1 MTDTPRT
8 NQLLEEMTRLEA
20 KLLESFF
27 DADDPCVDPREPFYD
42 DGLAP
47 WYALGGAHGN
57 DAQSAYFNEQVL
69 AEIREQSRTLVRTN
83 EFAINAVENRI
94 NYVVGN
100 GHKYH
105 AIPKDDQHVKLAEN
119 IQAVIRDFIVE
130 NKWFSRQQEI
140 MRRRDRDGEAFLRF
154 FTGKD
159 GETILRFV
167 EPDQVVTPQK
177 FAHIPCCRLGIRT
190 MSGDIETIEGY
201 WIDEEFVPAHEIQHR
216 KANVDFNVKRGIS
229 LFYPV
234 RKNLRRVEK
243 LLRNMS
249 AVAEIQSAIALIRKH
264 GSTNADAIRRYVQK
278 QAESNGVNPAT
289 GQPRSIQTFSPGTI
303 IDAWS
308 GVDYQFPV
316 AAIDASRYVT
326 VLQAELRAIA
336 SRLVMPEFMLSSD
349 ASNANY
355 ASTMVAEGPA
365 VRMFERLQQEMVLD
379 DLCVFRRV
387 IDNAVVAGRL
397 PVESQTMID
406 VQAIPPLL
414 AVRDR
419 LDEARADQILLDS
432 GVMSKQTMA
441 MRYGLDPK
449 LETSL
454 ACVCDCKMQ
463 NEKHKV
469 QSSESRVQSD
479 FD

>member
-1 MTDTPRT
+1 MTDDTRT
-8 NQLLEEMTRLEA
+8 AQLLEEMTRLET

-27 DADDPCVDPREPFYD
+27 DDHGTSIDPREPYYD
-42 DGLAP
+42 DGLSP
-47 WYALGGAHGN
+47 WYGLAGTRESDG
-57 DAQSAYFNEQVL
+57 QSAYFNEQGL
-69 AEIREQSRTLVRTN
+69 TEIREQCRALVRTN

-105 AIPKDDQHVKLAEN
+105 AIPNCGECNKLATET
-119 IQAVIRDFIVE
+119 QAVIREFIVE
-130 NKWFSRQQEI
+130 NKWFARQQEI
-140 MRRRDRDGEAFLRF
+140 MRRRDRDGEVFLRF
-154 FTGKD
+154 FTGQQ
-159 GETILRFV
+159 GETFLRFI

-177 FAHIPCCRLGIRT
+177 FAQNPCCRLGIRT
-190 MSGDIETIEGY
+190 VPGDIETVEGF
-201 WIDEEFVPAHEIQHR
+201 WVDEEFVPANEIQHR
-216 KANVDFNVKRGIS
+216 KTNVDCNVKRGIS

-234 RKNLRRVEK
+234 RKNLRRVDK

-249 AVAEIQSAIALIRKH
+249 VVAEIQSAIALIRKH
-264 GSTNADAIRRYVQK
+264 GSSNADAIRRYVQK
-278 QAESNGVNPAT
+278 QSDSGSVNTTT
-289 GQPRSIQTFSPGTI
+289 GQPRSLQSFSPGTI
-303 IDAWS
+303 IDAWH
-308 GVDYQFPV
+308 GIDYQFPV

-379 DLCVFRRV
+379 DLYVFRRV
-387 IDNAVVAGRL
+387 IDNAIANGRL
-397 PVESQTMID
+397 PAETKTMID
-406 VQAIPPLL
+406 IQAIPPLL

-419 LDEARADQILLDS
+419 LDEAKADEILLKN
-432 GVMSKQTMA
+432 GVMSPQTMA

-454 ACVCDCKMQ
+454 TCHCNHQ
-463 NEKHKV
+463 
-469 QSSESRVQSD
+469 
-479 FD
+479 

>member
-1 MTDTPRT
+1 MPTTT
-8 NQLLEEMTRLEA
+8 QLLEEMTRLET

-27 DADDPCVDPREPFYD
+27 GNHDAWVDPREPYYD
-42 DGLAP
+42 DGMSAWYGLA
-47 WYALGGAHGN
+47 GTREKDG
-57 DAQSAYFNEQVL
+57 QTAYFNEQTL
-69 AEIREQSRTLVRTN
+69 AEIREQCRTLVRTN

-105 AIPKDDQHVKLAEN
+105 AIPKSGEFNEIAVQT
-119 IQAVIRDFIVE
+119 QAIMQEFIVE
-130 NKWFSRQQEI
+130 NKWFARQQEI
-140 MRRRDRDGEAFLRF
+140 MRRRDRDGEVFLRF
-154 FTGKD
+154 FTGPH
-159 GETILRFV
+159 GGTILRFV

-177 FAHIPCCRLGIRT
+177 YAQTPCCRLGIRT
-190 MSGDIETIEGY
+190 LPGDIESIEGY
-201 WIDEEFVPAHEIQHR
+201 WVDEEFVPANEIQHR
-216 KANVDFNVKRGIS
+216 KANVDCNVKRGIS

-234 RKNLRRVEK
+234 RKNLLRVEK

-249 AVAEIQSAIALIRKH
+249 TVAEIQSAIALIRKH
-264 GSTNADAIRRYVQK
+264 GSPNAEAIRRYVQK
-278 QAESNGVNPAT
+278 QSDTIAVNPST
-289 GQPRSIQTFSPGTI
+289 GQSPTLQTFSPGTI
-303 IDAWS
+303 IDAWH
-308 GVDYQFPV
+308 GIDYQFPI

-365 VRMFERLQQEMVLD
+365 VRMFERLQQEMVFD
-379 DLCVFRRV
+379 DLSVFRRV
-387 IDNAVVAGRL
+387 IDNAIVAGRL
-397 PVESQTMID
+397 PVEAKTMID
-406 VQAIPPLL
+406 LQAIPPLL

-419 LDEARADQILLDS
+419 LDEARADEILLKN
-432 GVMSKQTMA
+432 GVMSSQTMA

-454 ACVCDCKMQ
+454 ACHC
-463 NEKHKV
+463 
-469 QSSESRVQSD
+469 SRSE
-479 FD
+479 

>member
-1 MTDTPRT
+1 MST
-8 NQLLEEMTRLEA
+8 NQLLEEMTRLET

-27 DADDPCVDPREPFYD
+27 DDTDAFVDPREPFYD

-47 WYALGGAHGN
+47 WYKVGGTGGS
-57 DAQSAYFNEQVL
+57 DSQSAYFNEQVL
-69 AEIREQSRTLVRTN
+69 TEIREQSRALVRTN

-105 AIPKDDQHVKLAEN
+105 AIPKDDQCAGLAVDT
-119 IQAVIRDFIVE
+119 QAVIQEFIVA
-130 NKWFSRQQEI
+130 NKWFARQQEI
-140 MRRRDRDGEAFLRF
+140 MRRRDRDGEVFLRF
-154 FTGKD
+154 FVGQH
-159 GETILRFV
+159 GETMMRFV

-177 FAHIPCCRLGIRT
+177 FAHLPCCRLGIR
-190 MSGDIETIEGY
+190 SAPGDIETIEGY
-201 WIDEEFVPAHEIQHR
+201 WVDEEFVSAYEIQHR
-216 KANVDFNVKRGIS
+216 KANVDCNVKRGIS

-234 RKNLRRVEK
+234 RKNLLRVEK

-249 AVAEIQSAIALIRKH
+249 VVAEIQSAIALIRKH
-264 GSTNADAIRRYVQK
+264 GSPNADAIRRYVQK
-278 QAESNGVNPAT
+278 QSDGGSVNPAT
-289 GQPRSIQTFSPGTI
+289 GRSRSLQSFSPGTI
-303 IDAWS
+303 IDAS
-308 GVDYQFPV
+308 HGVDYQFPV

-326 VLQAELRAIA
+326 ILQAELRAIA

-349 ASNANY
+349 ASNSNY

-365 VRMFERLQQEMVLD
+365 VRMFERLQQEMVID

-387 IDNAVVAGRL
+387 IDNAIAAGRL
-397 PVESQTMID
+397 PVEAKTMID
-406 VQAIPPLL
+406 VQAIAPLL

-419 LDEARADQILLDS
+419 LDEAKADEILLKN
-432 GVMSKQTMA
+432 GVMSPQTMA

-454 ACVCDCKMQ
+454 ACHCRQ
-463 NEKHKV
+463 
-469 QSSESRVQSD
+469 
-479 FD
+479 

>member
-1 MTDTPRT
+1 MSQTH
-8 NQLLEEMTRLEA
+8 QLLEEMTRLET

-27 DADDPCVDPREPFYD
+27 GNADAWVDPREPYYD

-47 WYALGGAHGN
+47 WYGLTGTREKDG
-57 DAQSAYFNEQVL
+57 QTAYFNEQTL
-69 AEIREQSRTLVRTN
+69 AEIREQSRSLVRTN
-83 EFAINAVENRI
+83 EFAINAVENRV
-94 NYVVGN
+94 NYVIGN

-105 AIPKDDQHVKLAEN
+105 AIPKRGECDALAAET
-119 IQAVIRDFIVE
+119 QAVMQEFIVE
-130 NKWFSRQQEI
+130 NRWFSRQQEI
-140 MRRRDRDGEAFLRF
+140 MRRRDRDGEVFLRF
-154 FTGKD
+154 FTGPR

-167 EPDQVVTPQK
+167 EPDQVATPQK
-177 FAHIPCCRLGIRT
+177 FSQIPCCRLGIRT
-190 MSGDIETIEGY
+190 VPGDIESVEGY
-201 WIDEEFVPAHEIQHR
+201 WVDEEFVPASDMQHR
-216 KANVDFNVKRGIS
+216 KANVDCNVKRGIS

-234 RKNLRRVEK
+234 RKNLLRVEK

-249 AVAEIQSAIALIRKH
+249 TVAEIQSAVALIRKH
-264 GSTNADAIRRYVQK
+264 GSPNADAIRRYVQK
-278 QAESNGVNPAT
+278 QTDTTGVNPAT
-289 GQPRSIQTFSPGTI
+289 GQSRPMQSFSPGTI
-303 IDAWS
+303 IDAWH
-308 GVDYQFPV
+308 GVDYQFPI

-365 VRMFERLQQEMVLD
+365 VRMFERLQQEMVFD

-387 IDNAVVAGRL
+387 IDNAIAAGRL
-397 PVESQTMID
+397 PADAKTMID

-419 LDEARADQILLDS
+419 LDEARADEILLKN
-432 GVMSKQTMA
+432 GVMSPQTMA

-454 ACVCDCKMQ
+454 ACSCQCGANKPEHEAQ
-463 NEKHKV
+463 A
-469 QSSESRVQSD
+469 SD
-479 FD
+479 KK